1 MLSLIAK
8 RGLTKALARPSN
20 LRMAQ
25 KINNVQFIDVQARQ
39 FAKNKNKKLPQT
51 DDEDFAEPEVV
62 ATPEPVVEAT
72 PTPEPVVAATPEP
85 VKAAQA
91 KQAPE
96 KVDASL
102 NVPFSVGDIKITNS
116 VPDNKPPSQEDTIEG
131 RYATVLFVAASE

>member
-39 FAKNKNKKLPQT
+39 FAKNKNKKLPQN
-51 DDEDFAEPEVV
+51 DDEDFAEPEAV
-62 ATPEPVVEAT
+62 ATPEPVVEA
-72 PTPEPVVAATPEP
+72 TPEPVVAATPEP
-85 VKAAQA
+85 VAKAAPV
-91 KQAPE
+91 PE
-96 KVDASL
+96 NVDASL
-102 NVPFSVGDIKITNS
+102 YVPFSVGDIKITNS

>member
-51 DDEDFAEPEVV
+51 DDEDFAEPEVQ
-62 ATPEPVVEAT
+62 AEAEPVVE
-72 PTPEPVVAATPEP
+72 ATPEP
-85 VKAAQA
+85 VKAAPVA
-91 KQAPE
+91 TPTPIA
-96 KVDASL
+96 VDPSL
-102 NVPFSVGDIKITNS
+102 KVPFSVGDIK
-116 VPDNKPPSQEDTIEG
+116 
-131 RYATVLFVAASE
+131 